1 VKEGLKKIGGFLLLI
16 ALFVLVSFAKNE
28 QDKKIVN
35 AVNVNINAT
44 EGDPFMDKKDILNLV
59 YTRLDTLIGKPI
71 GNLQLNEVENLIS
84 RETSVKS
91 AEVYVKH
98 NGDVHLN
105 VKLKKVIARFKP
117 DSTSGFYIDETGKV
131 MPWVSKYSPRVLTV
145 SGYLNMYNRYLVDS
159 AVYLDLST
167 HQKLVND
174 VYDFAKYVNK
184 DPFWKSLI
192 GQVYINNEGDAILIP
207 LLGNQEFLFGELTNY
222 EEKLNKIKRY
232 YKDIAPKMGWNK
244 YKKVNVKFNKQIVC
258 K

>member
-1 VKEGLKKIGGFLLLI
+1 MKEGLKKIGGFLLLI

-44 EGDPFMDKKDILNLV
+44 EGDPFMDKNDILNLV
-59 YTRLDTLIGKPI
+59 YTRLDTLLGKPI
-71 GNLQLNEVENLIS
+71 GNLHLNEVENLIS

-91 AEVYVKH
+91 AEAYVKH

-117 DSTSGFYIDETGKV
+117 DSTSGFYIDETGEV
-131 MPWVSKYSPRVLTV
+131 MPWVSKYSPRVLTIT
-145 SGYLNMYNRYLVDS
+145 GYLNKYNRYLVDS
-159 AVYLDLST
+159 SVHVDLST

-184 DPFWKSLI
+184 DAFWRSLI

-207 LLGNQEFLFGELTNY
+207 LLGNQEFVFGELTNY
-222 EEKLNKIKRY
+222 KEKLSKIKRY

-244 YKKVNVKFNKQIVC
+244 YKEVNVKFNKQIVC